1 MRTAPPPAAAAITP
15 MFSSASPMIDSM
27 VSGVTAGGEGTG
39 VCTAG
44 GDGVGGSGTVLVGA
58 SWMAVTTME
67 RSCVVRKIEALDG
80 VASCVVRVVVAA
92 TAALTLGTTIEKESS
107 TKELWRARARRHV
120 AVTVSVTAAD
130 GTLTSLATLEM
141 MAARTV
147 GV

>member
-1 MRTAPPPAAAAITP
+1 M
-15 MFSSASPMIDSM
+15 
-27 VSGVTAGGEGTG
+27 
-39 VCTAG
+39 
-44 GDGVGGSGTVLVGA
+44 LVGA